1 VSSADEIVAT
11 IIGGFARAV
20 IDPAEWMPAL
30 KLMSETIGSASCS
43 LELADLNTGLASINC
58 TCPLDDRVIE
68 QYEERIYHINPRVR
82 RARALPVGVV
92 VDDRALLVDGDP
104 DMAEFMDWLE
114 KTPNRYVQGG
124 KLFQGGGHEIY
135 FGSYFAADHGPPKRS
150 HLEVHR
156 RITPH
161 LVNFVA
167 AGRSLSG
174 NRLTNEAVTIEQI
187 ESSSPFALLD
197 RSGRLVECSAGFETA
212 LRCSSVL
219 TARDR
224 KLRAVH
230 ARHRNKVDRFVRS
243 AADNTA
249 MLEPIFPVRLAGPFC
264 PLGLILRAV
273 PLEPSNNVFDVLR
286 PVALITLTDL
296 DTPGRVR
303 RGELVELFDL
313 TAREAEV
320 AALVSEGL
328 STAKV
333 ARTLAIGEY
342 TVKQHLKAVFGKIGI
357 SRQPELVALIS
368 RLF

>member
-1 VSSADEIVAT
+1 MSSTDEIVAK

-30 KLMSETIGSASCS
+30 KLMSENIGSASCS

-58 TCPLDDRVIE
+58 TCPLDDHVIE

-82 RARALPVGVV
+82 RARALPVGMV

-135 FGSYFAADHGPPKRS
+135 FGSYFAADHGPPKQS
-150 HLEVHR
+150 HFEVHR

-161 LVNFVA
+161 LLNFVA

-174 NRLTNEAVTIEQI
+174 GMLNNKIVAIEQI
-187 ESSSPFALLD
+187 ESEAKFALLD
-197 RSGRLVECSAGFETA
+197 RSGRVVECSVGFEAT
-212 LRCSSVL
+212 LRSSSVL

-224 KLRAVH
+224 KLSAVY
-230 ARHRNKVDRFVRS
+230 AAHRNKVDHFLQS
-243 AADNTA
+243 ATENLAT
-249 MLEPIFPVRLAGPFC
+249 LEPVMPVRLAAPQC

-273 PLEPSNNVFDVLR
+273 PLEPANNVFDVFS

-296 DTPGRVR
+296 DRPGKIKC
-303 RGELVELFDL
+303 GELVDLFDL
-313 TAREAEV
+313 TPREAEV
-320 AALVSEGL
+320 TALVSAGL
-328 STAKV
+328 STAQ
-333 ARTLAIGEY
+333 AAERLSIGEH
-342 TVKQHLKAVFGKIGI
+342 TVKQHLKAVFGKIGL
-357 SRQPELVALIS
+357 SRQPELVAMIS
-368 RLF
+368 RLT